1 MELNGI
7 NSYGSDIEKKIVDAG
22 YDNSKMEKDDF
33 LKVLLA
39 DIKWQDPMEAKDV
52 SEFINNTVKLRE
64 MEVLNSFESSVKALD
79 SANAS
84 NALLMASNLI
94 NKEIKY
100 EGDETYIKDGKTK
113 VEFKLKENADTV
125 KISIADRDG
134 NIVETKTFTNL
145 KAGKEY
151 PFEVNNP
158 NLKDGYYKVYI
169 NAQKDGKPVD
179 STIYSRALVDGVI
192 RKDDQIKVLFGA
204 KELEIEKI
212 LQIGG

>member
-7 NSYGSDIEKKIVDAG
+7 NTYGSNIEKKIVDAG

-79 SANAS
+79 SANTS

-94 NKEIKY
+94 HKEIKY
-100 EGDETYIKDGKTK
+100 EGNETYLKDGKTK
-113 VEFKLKENADTV
+113 VEFSLKDNADTV
-125 KISIADRDG
+125 EISVMDRNG
-134 NIVETKTFTNL
+134 NLVESKSFTNL
-145 KAGKEY
+145 EAGKEY
-151 PFEVNNP
+151 PFEIDNP
-158 NLKDGYYKVYI
+158 ELRDGYYKIYI
-169 NAQKDGKPVD
+169 NAQKDGKSVD